1 MNPAPSVLPQ
11 TGQIVR
17 VRSRQYLVQQVIP
30 GPNKGDQTLVR
41 LNCVEDDS
49 QGEPLEVLWECEIDA
64 AIREAT
70 SWEDVAKRGFD
81 PTRTFAAY
89 LNTLRWNC
97 VTATDPKLFQAP
109 YRAGIEVM
117 AYQLEPLRKAL
128 QMPRVNLFI
137 ADDVG
142 LGKTIE
148 AGLIV
153 RELLMRQKIRTVV
166 VACPPSVLLQWREEL
181 EQRFGLS
188 FAIYDRAY
196 VAEKRRELG
205 YSFNPWNTH
214 SRFLISHALLRDETY
229 AAPLRDWL
237 GPFLQGSLLILDE
250 AHNAAPASGARYAID
265 SQFTRV
271 VREIAQRFEHRLFLS
286 ATPHNGHS
294 NSFSS
299 LLEILDPQRFCR
311 GVAVVPRQRDEVMVR
326 RLKSDL
332 RKISGG
338 FPERKAVAIEISG
351 LADSAPELELSR
363 LLDEYRI
370 LREQRLQTAT
380 RSAQTAAALVT
391 TSLQKR
397 LLSSIE
403 AFARTLRV
411 HRRGLEAKAAK
422 EVPSASLLE
431 ILNETPGSD
440 DERADLPEDEAQRDE
455 DAAMEVA
462 SRDGGLAAKER
473 KILDRMT
480 EIADSNYSSADPR
493 IQHLIKW
500 VGDNLRTGG
509 SWNERRVLIF
519 TEYTDTKRY
528 LVQQLESAFPAE
540 RIGVFHGG
548 MGEEARE
555 NVKQAFNADPAKHPL
570 RILIATDAAREGV
583 NLQNYCAD
591 LFHFDLPWNPG
602 RMEQRNGRV
611 DRKLQ
616 RSPEVRCHY
625 FVFTQ
630 RPEDR
635 VLQVLPQKTEKIVR
649 ELGSMSPVL
658 SRRIEH
664 ALSAGITHKN
674 AGSLAKAIEKEELP
688 GRQAVEE
695 ELEAVRAE
703 KQLVQQ
709 LESLRKLLD
718 QSRKHLA
725 FDEAAFRDALSCS
738 LQMVGA
744 GSLKGGPKRWELPP
758 VEKFRDRSWM
768 ETLDTLRVSRNKD
781 QPPWEWRRTAPLR
794 PVVFQDPGSLSGDT
808 VHLHLEQRVV
818 QRLLG
823 RFRAQ
828 GFVHD
833 DLSRAC
839 IGQSKDAVPRV
850 MLLGRLSL
858 YGANAA
864 RLHDEIIC
872 VAARW
877 VDPKVRKGELRPLG
891 EEAGERA
898 FELLQA
904 ALTQSDAAKVDD
916 AVTGRLLN
924 SIRRDVDE
932 LTSHLKARA
941 EEAARIATS
950 QLLKRGDK
958 ESAEM
963 AEILAEQRKR
973 IEKREL
979 EIQQLELDFGE
990 EEKRQVSADKKH
1002 WKRRVQEIA
1011 AELKNEPDRIRKS
1024 YVVQTHRVEPVGIVY
1039 LWPVSG

>member
-1 MNPAPSVLPQ
+1 MTTAPRVLPQ

-17 VRSRQYLVQQVIP
+17 VRSRQYLVQEVIP
-30 GPNKGDQTLVR
+30 GPNSGDQTLVR
-41 LNCVEDDS
+41 LNCVEDDA
-49 QGEPLEVLWECEIDA
+49 QGESLEVLWECEIDA
-64 AIREAT
+64 EIRQAT
-70 SWEDVAKRGFD
+70 SWDDVAKRGFD

-153 RELLMRQKIRTVV
+153 RELLLRQKVRTVV
-166 VACPPSVLLQWREEL
+166 VACPPSVVLQWRDEL
-181 EQRFGLS
+181 EQRFGLT
-188 FAIYDRAY
+188 FVVFDRAY

-205 YSFNPWNTH
+205 YSVNPWNTH

-237 GPFLQGSLLILDE
+237 GPFMQGSLLILDE

-311 GVAVVPRQRDEVMVR
+311 GVAVIPKQRDDVMVR

-332 RKISGG
+332 RKIAGG
-338 FPERKAVAIEISG
+338 FPKREPVAIEIAG
-351 LADSAPELELSR
+351 LPEDAPELELSR
-363 LLDEYRI
+363 LLDEYRS
-370 LREQRLQTAT
+370 LREQRLKDAS
-380 RSAQTAAALVT
+380 RSVQTAAALVV

-397 LLSSIE
+397 LLSSLE

-411 HRRGLEAKAAK
+411 HRRGLETQAAK
-422 EVPSASLLE
+422 EAASAVQLGLLKE
-431 ILNETPGSD
+431 APGSD
-440 DERADLPEDEAQRDE
+440 DDRSDLPEDEAQQED
-455 DAAMEVA
+455 DAAVEAA
-462 SRDGGLAAKER
+462 SRDGGVAAKER
-473 KILDRMT
+473 KVLDRMT
-480 EIADSNYSSADPR
+480 EVAESHRGSADPR
-493 IQHLIKW
+493 LQRLVAWIRASLCP
-500 VGDNLRTGG
+500 GG
-509 SWNERRVLIF
+509 AWNDRRVLIF

-528 LVQQLESAFPAE
+528 LVEQLEAEFAPE

-548 MGEEARE
+548 MGEQSRE
-555 NVKQAFNADPAKHPL
+555 EVKRAFNADPARNSL
-570 RILIATDAAREGV
+570 RILVATDAAREGV

-591 LFHFDLPWNPG
+591 LFHFDLPWNPS
-602 RMEQRNGRV
+602 RIEQRNGRI

-616 RSPEVRCHY
+616 RAAEVRCHY
-625 FVFTQ
+625 FVLTQ

-635 VLQVLPQKTEKIVR
+635 VLQVLPEKTERILR

-664 ALSAGITHKN
+664 ALAGGITHKN
-674 AGSLAKAIEKEELP
+674 ASGLAKAIDKDELP

-709 LESLRKLLD
+709 LEGLRKLLD

-725 FDEAAFRDALSCS
+725 FDDAAFREALSCS
-738 LQMVGA
+738 LDMIGA
-744 GSLKGGPKRWELPP
+744 GPLVGGPDRWEFPP
-758 VEKFRDRSWM
+758 VEKFRDRSWVD
-768 ETLDTLRVSRNKD
+768 TLDTLRTPRTKE
-781 QPPWEWRRTAPLR
+781 QPSWEWRRTAALR

-839 IGQSKDAVPRV
+839 IGQSKDAIPRV

-877 VDPKVRKGELRPLG
+877 VDSKARKGQLRPLG
-891 EEAGERA
+891 DEAGERA
-898 FELLQA
+898 FELLQS
-904 ALTQSDAAKVDD
+904 ALLRSAGSKVDEI
-916 AVTGRLLN
+916 VGSRLLA
-924 SIRRDVDE
+924 SLGRDVEE
-932 LTSHLKARA
+932 LTSYLEAKSQ
-941 EEAARIATS
+941 EAAKTAIA
-950 QLLKRGDK
+950 QLAKRGEK
-958 ESAEM
+958 EAIEM
-963 AEILAEQRKR
+963 ADILAEQRKR
-973 IEKREL
+973 IERREL
-979 EIQQLELDFGE
+979 EVQQLELDFGE
-990 EEKRQVSADKKH
+990 EEKRQISADKKH

-1011 AELKNEPDRIRKS
+1011 EELRREPVRIRES
-1024 YVVQTHRVEPVGIVY
+1024 YVVRAQRLEPVGIVY